1 MYPFYRGKI
10 IFNSMIKIAG
20 NEDIDGVSLL
30 FDLYRQFY
38 EQDSNIVLAKEF
50 IQSRIDRTESV
61 IFVAI
66 EQGEAVGFCQLYP
79 SFCSVSAIPI
89 YILYDLYVKP
99 EYRKHGIAKKL
110 MLAAEENAK
119 KTGKK
124 RLELSTAKNNL
135 SAQKLYE
142 SLGWVKDEVFF
153 YYSRGTNG

>member
-66 EQGEAVGFCQLYP
+66 E
-79 SFCSVSAIPI
+79 
-89 YILYDLYVKP
+89 
-99 EYRKHGIAKKL
+99 
-110 MLAAEENAK
+110 
-119 KTGKK
+119 
-124 RLELSTAKNNL
+124 
-135 SAQKLYE
+135 
-142 SLGWVKDEVFF
+142 
-153 YYSRGTNG
+153 